1 MRGTEI
7 MQMLEGNERLDRPDK
22 CPQPV
27 YEIMLRCWSWR

>member
-1 MRGTEI
+1 